1 MKKEKKSQNKK
12 SKFVNLKISTRI
24 TLSIIFGTL
33 IPLIIVGFFSV
44 IYFHPLT
51 SYLNFSTSIDNMNPI
66 FLGRS
71 AFIIAIIAILFI
83 ISAVV
88 LSFITSSTIIKP
100 IQKLE
105 DGANEIANGN
115 LDCVIDYDSTNEI
128 GLTVDSFNAMT
139 MRLRDS
145 IKQKSEIEESRRE
158 MIAGVAHDLRTPLTS
173 VKGYVEGLMDGIADT
188 PEKQERYLKTI
199 YSSTLSMEKLLNELL
214 TVSRLETGA
223 ISLDLSEVNINE
235 FLEDCFV
242 NTQLAMEQ
250 RGIEYILNNNCS
262 PNTTVMLDSDQ
273 FQRVIKNILSNSV
286 NYRRE
291 DVKSKIEIS
300 AQDYKKAVIISIA
313 DNGEGVSEDNIQKIF
328 DSFYRDDPARTKV
341 SEGSGIG
348 LYVCKQIVEMHG
360 GRIWATGKEGKG
372 LTIHIALDLVRA

>member
-1 MKKEKKSQNKK
+1 
-12 SKFVNLKISTRI
+12 
-24 TLSIIFGTL
+24 
-33 IPLIIVGFFSV
+33 
-44 IYFHPLT
+44 
-51 SYLNFSTSIDNMNPI
+51 MNPI